1 MWNPGYLLVAE
12 FGILG
17 FGIENLATANRKTVN
32 RNPVNDWNPKSTTF
46 LNPESTL
53 EFRIQDYNLGFP
65 FMGWTK
71 FLRNYS
77 LSTVP

>member
-32 RNPVNDWNPKSTTF
+32 RNPFNDWNPKSTTF

-65 FMGWTK
+65 FMG
-71 FLRNYS
+71 
-77 LSTVP
+77 

>member
-32 RNPVNDWNPKSTTF
+32 RNPVNDWNPKSSTF

-65 FMGWTK
+65 FMG
-71 FLRNYS
+71 
-77 LSTVP
+77 

>member
-32 RNPVNDWNPKSTTF
+32 RNPVNDWNPKSITF
-46 LNPESTL
+46 FESGIHL
-53 EFRIQDYNLGFP
+53 GIQNS
-65 FMGWTK
+65 
-71 FLRNYS
+71 R
-77 LSTVP
+77 LSWIPLHGVNEISP

>member
-17 FGIENLATANRKTVN
+17 FGIENLATAN

-65 FMGWTK
+65 FMG
-71 FLRNYS
+71 
-77 LSTVP
+77 

>member
-17 FGIENLATANRKTVN
+17 FEIENLATANRKTVN
-32 RNPVNDWNPKSTTF
+32 RNPVNDWNPKSSTF

-53 EFRIQDYNLGFP
+53 EFRIQDYLGFP
-65 FMGWTK
+65 FMG
-71 FLRNYS
+71 
-77 LSTVP
+77 